1 MADRSLEDVMRALKA
16 ADAAGNT
23 EDARKLAQIASRMRD
38 SGATGPQSQGF
49 MANVNRGIADGVG
62 GFVDLVNPF
71 DKPTSLMP
79 YSTGSAKDGLA
90 KGMNAIGTNV
100 ATGDATGF
108 LDGFARGTGEAL
120 GLAAPMAKGAQL
132 MSKAPGL
139 IGQMAD
145 DIGQGLASFGALG
158 SEALAGGV
166 SGGAEQAAKDAGLP
180 EWAQQTAAIAAPM
193 GVGALAATK
202 APGKALDKV
211 KREVAP
217 FTKSGAMAVA
227 SNRVVDLAGGGA
239 RAAELSGRIVPD
251 NPLNLTPA
259 QQTDDPKMLALEQM
273 AAKEDSA
280 LRARLEGRAEQSKD
294 TAEDLLRVD
303 GDIMDTRNFFE
314 QRRRE
319 FAERFRAKADDYK
332 SRADESLDRLAPERT
347 EIDNSLATSG
357 KLDNALSAAK
367 AEEAGLWAAIP
378 MDVRVPTAKASAK
391 LADIDATTGAARK
404 GDIPQVAKDLLGENG
419 FGPETSVRE
428 MHDLY
433 SKLREIAR
441 GAKAGTYVNNNE
453 ARIANELADA
463 ILLDLGAKGGT
474 TALGRQIDEARAFS
488 AALHDTFD
496 TGAPGRL
503 STRTIDGDTRIE
515 PELSLSA
522 TVGRQGAKGA
532 VAARQISDAA
542 PEANEYIR
550 DYTKQ
555 LAREAAIGPTG
566 EFNRKAAA
574 AFAQKNAELLK
585 RYPGLREDLKEAVE
599 SREYADQ
606 FAARLEQRLGQLQ
619 KDKLSAGARLL
630 NGSPQSAI
638 RAFSEARNPVKA
650 ARAIVN
656 EARRD
661 GSGQALAGLKSLLSD
676 QLIQGSRMTGDGIIR
691 ELSDP
696 KLKAAFR
703 QVFTPAEFSRMQRI
717 AKELQKR
724 DAALKATPDI
734 GSNLA
739 GSNVSTLLDTAAR
752 IAGAN
757 VGSALGGGD
766 VGASLQAAQIGSSRA
781 RDMMRYIT
789 RDRASQLI
797 ADAVEDPELFR
808 LLLSDVSS
816 PRVEK
821 QFEALLLPYMVG
833 GVSAVTSE

>member
-23 EDARKLAQIASRMRD
+23 EDARKLAQIAGRMRD
-38 SGATGPQSQGF
+38 SGAAGPQSQGF

-62 GFVDLVNPF
+62 GLVDLINPF
-71 DKPTSLMP
+71 DKPTSMVP

-120 GLAAPMAKGAQL
+120 GLAAPVAKGAQL
-132 MSKAPGL
+132 MSKVPGL

-145 DIGQGLASFGALG
+145 DVGQGLASLGALG

-202 APGKALDKV
+202 APSKALDKV
-211 KREVAP
+211 KREIAP
-217 FTKSGAMAVA
+217 FTKPGAMAVA

-239 RAAELSGRIVPD
+239 RAAELSDRITPD

-273 AAKEDSA
+273 AAKEDPA
-280 LRARLEGRAEQSKD
+280 LRARLEERAAQSKD
-294 TAEDLLRVD
+294 TAEDLMKVD

-319 FAERFRAKADDYK
+319 FADRFREKAQGYTD
-332 SRADESLDRLAPERT
+332 RADQAIDRTGPERT
-347 EIDNSLATSG
+347 EMQNSLAMSER
-357 KLDNALSAAK
+357 LDRAYAESK
-367 AEEAGLWAAIP
+367 AEERALWDKI
-378 MDVRVPTAKASAK
+378 DFNLKVPTGNAKAALETVDAETGRALK
-391 LADIDATTGAARK
+391 L
-404 GDIPQVAKDLLGENG
+404 DIPRVAQDLLGEG
-419 FGPETSVRE
+419 GAAFKDFESARE
-428 MHDLY
+428 MHSLY
-433 SKLREIAR
+433 SRLRQISRNANS
-441 GAKAGTYVNNNE
+441 GPSPNANE
-453 ARIANELADA
+453 ARIADTLADA
-463 ILLDLGAKGGT
+463 ILADINESPVLSNDFGL
-474 TALGRQIDEARAFS
+474 ARAATRALKETFS
-488 AALHDTFD
+488 
-496 TGAPGRL
+496 TGAPGKLRNQ
-503 STRTIDGDTRIE
+503 TNQGDTRIE
-515 PELSLSA
+515 PELALDE
-522 TVGRQGAKGA
+522 TVGRQGNKGA

-555 LAREAAIGPTG
+555 LAREAIVGPTG
-566 EFNRKAAA
+566 EFDRKSAAR
-574 AFAQKNAELLK
+574 FVQKNAELLD

-606 FAARLEQRLGQLQ
+606 FAARLEKRLGRLQ
-619 KDKLSAGARLL
+619 TEKLAAGARLI

-676 QLIQGSRMTGDGIIR
+676 QLIQGSRMTGDGVIR

-734 GSNLA
+734 GSSLA

-752 IAGAN
+752 IVGAN
-757 VGSALGGGD
+757 VGSALGGND

-781 RDMMRYIT
+781 RDMMRFIT

-808 LLLSDVSS
+808 LLLSDVNS

-833 GVSAVTSE
+833 GMSAATSE